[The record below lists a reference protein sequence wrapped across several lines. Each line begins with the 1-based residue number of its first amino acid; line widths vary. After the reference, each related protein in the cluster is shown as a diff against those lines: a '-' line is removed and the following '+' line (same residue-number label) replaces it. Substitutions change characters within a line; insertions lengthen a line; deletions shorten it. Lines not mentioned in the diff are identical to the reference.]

1 LIRAQWKGQVENM
14 DERSG
19 QPAGASKALPMRDR
33 SAISVILLIVPLIAG
48 CAQINFFS
56 VAPSTVCPGETVEI
70 DWEASGK
77 VALSAA
83 PPLEGM
89 GEGPAEGSRS
99 FTPTQSTRFVL
110 KAPGLLKSDQREWD
124 VQVIPRQSSRLLGGV
139 AQCGGNPPSV
149 STSFTIQQK
158 DTSSRVRAVSV
169 ANNYN
174 RQLSVSKE
182 EVEVEI
188 PPNGTTDR
196 FKTTPITGTWTV
208 RTPVAPGENCDTA
221 LDAVRGRLTIKTQMS
236 CGEAFHG
243 GP

>member
-1 LIRAQWKGQVENM
+1 MEEPNGRFAY
-14 DERSG
+14 
-19 QPAGASKALPMRDR
+19 ASEAFQMHDR
-33 SAISVILLIVPLIAG
+33 SAIWVILLIVPLIAG
-48 CAQINFFS
+48 CAQIKFFS

-83 PPLEGM
+83 PPLEGT

-99 FTPTQSTRFVL
+99 FTPAQSTRFVL
-110 KAPGLLKSDQREWD
+110 KAPGLFKSDQREWD
-124 VQVIPRQSSRLLGGV
+124 VQVIPGESSRLLGGI

-196 FKTTPITGTWTV
+196 FKTTSITGTWTV
-208 RTPVAPGENCDTA
+208 RTAVAPDENCENA
-221 LDAVRGRLTIKTQMS
+221 LEAVRGRLIIKTQMR

>member
-1 LIRAQWKGQVENM
+1 M
-14 DERSG
+14 DERNG
-19 QPAGASKALPMRDR
+19 HHAGASKALQMRDR
-33 SAISVILLIVPLIAG
+33 PAISVILLIAPLIAG
-48 CAQINFFS
+48 CAQIKYFY
-56 VAPSTVCPGETVEI
+56 VAPSTACPGETVKV
-70 DWEASGK
+70 DWEATGK
-77 VALSAA
+77 VTLDAV

-99 FTPTQSTRFVL
+99 VTPSQSTRFTL
-110 KAPGLLKSDQREWD
+110 KAPGLLKSAQREWD
-124 VQVIPRQSSRLLGGV
+124 VQVIPSESSRLLGGI

-182 EVEVEI
+182 EIEVEI

-196 FKTTPITGTWTV
+196 FKATPITGTWTV
-208 RTPVAPGENCDTA
+208 RAPVAPDENCDNA

-236 CGEAFHG
+236 CGEALDG

>member
-1 LIRAQWKGQVENM
+1 MGMGHRALHGAAGILVKMVRIGANRKSNYPGKYCSAVCHSGSDLPGLLGKGEVESM
-14 DERSG
+14 EERNG
-19 QPAGASKALPMRDR
+19 QFADASKAFQMHDR

-48 CAQINFFS
+48 CAQIKFFS

-83 PPLEGM
+83 PPLEGT

-124 VQVIPRQSSRLLGGV
+124 VQVIPRQSSRLLGGI

-158 DTSSRVRAVSV
+158 DT
-169 ANNYN
+169 
-174 RQLSVSKE
+174 
-182 EVEVEI
+182 
-188 PPNGTTDR
+188 
-196 FKTTPITGTWTV
+196 
-208 RTPVAPGENCDTA
+208 
-221 LDAVRGRLTIKTQMS
+221 
-236 CGEAFHG
+236 
-243 GP
+243 